1 MHRIFPTGGN
11 GERVPPTS
19 KTFTHTPRPRKIPPP
34 SRLTLPPHPFH
45 YGTKFLS
52 SPLLT
57 NNFQV
62 ITQ

>member
-34 SRLTLPPHPFH
+34 SRLTLPLTPSTMAPNFYPPH
-45 YGTKFLS
+45 Y
-52 SPLLT
+52 
-57 NNFQV
+57 
-62 ITQ
+62 